1 VLLLDVTP
9 LSLGVETKGSIFTKL
24 IERNSTIPTKRS
36 EVFTTA
42 EDNQPSVQIHVLQGE
57 ADMAYRNKS
66 LGQFMLTDLPP
77 APRGMPQIEVTF
89 DIDANGIVNVSARD
103 TGTGKE
109 QSMTITGGTKLASD
123 DIDQMI
129 KEAEAH
135 ADEDR
140 QRREEAEARNQADN
154 VVYQTEKSI
163 KEHGDKLDESD
174 RKMVEDALEE
184 AREALK
190 GSDVS
195 KIKSTSEALMTASQ
209 KFAEVLYQNAQQT
222 QQAASA
228 TPGDS
233 AGGGDD
239 VVDAEV
245 VDEGGQQSA

>member
-1 VLLLDVTP
+1 
-9 LSLGVETKGSIFTKL
+9 
-24 IERNSTIPTKRS
+24 
-36 EVFTTA
+36 
-42 EDNQPSVQIHVLQGE
+42 
-57 ADMAYRNKS
+57 
-66 LGQFMLTDLPP
+66 
-77 APRGMPQIEVTF
+77 
-89 DIDANGIVNVSARD
+89 
-103 TGTGKE
+103 
-109 QSMTITGGTKLASD
+109 MTITGGTKLAND
-123 DIDQMI
+123 DIEQMI

-140 QRREEAEARNQADN
+140 LRREEAEARNQADN

-190 GSDVS
+190 GSDVA

-228 TPGDS
+228 APGD
-233 AGGGDD
+233 ATGGGDD